1 MVARFADASLGKT
14 AIREWGE
21 GGGRVTGQEEQE
33 GVSVSWPVVDQAWSL
48 FLPRVTLVPRT
59 TQIAYD

>member
-1 MVARFADASLGKT
+1 MARFADASLGKT
-14 AIREWGE
+14 AIRGE

-33 GVSVSWPVVDQAWSL
+33 GVRVSWPVVDQAWSL

>member
-1 MVARFADASLGKT
+1 M
-14 AIREWGE
+14 
-21 GGGRVTGQEEQE
+21 TGQEEQE